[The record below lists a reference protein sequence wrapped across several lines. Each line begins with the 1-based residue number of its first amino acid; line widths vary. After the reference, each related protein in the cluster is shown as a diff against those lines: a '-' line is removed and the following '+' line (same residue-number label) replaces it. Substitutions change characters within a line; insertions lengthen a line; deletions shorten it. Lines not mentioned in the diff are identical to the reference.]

1 MRKDPFY
8 ALVKTP
14 GRDDCLEGSVSTR
27 TYFIILQNEENES
40 CYLQSL
46 ALYLS

>member
-14 GRDDCLEGSVSTR
+14 GLEGSVSTR
-27 TYFIILQNEENES
+27 TSFIILQNEENES